1 MNLRVNHK
9 IHKLPGSNIRNR
21 NLQRHDK
28 VHSSCCGADLGKAAD
43 ILIFTEGDELIPI

>member
-1 MNLRVNHK
+1 MNLRVNYK

-21 NLQRHDK
+21 TLQRHDK

-43 ILIFTEGDELIPI
+43 IFIFTEGNQFVAI